1 MSQYMK
7 HKHQII
13 KTKNYHMQ
21 NSFVIKQTGQE
32 AWRYH
37 WISTDALKKQ
47 IEGQKS
53 SYYTYLQNLID

>member
-1 MSQYMK
+1 MININYIPKTESISLQYPFDK
-7 HKHQII
+7 E
-13 KTKNYHMQ
+13 
-21 NSFVIKQTGQE
+21 QTGQE